1 MLKTVKDMGV
11 WSASKPCTSVPG
23 TMFNYS
29 SGTTNI
35 VADIL
40 GTALCAYYG
49 ANSSSPSERK
59 EAFLRFFEEEL
70 AAPLGCTSM
79 LRGEGDGGGGGGGGG
94 PKFDQA
100 GTFVGSSFLYA
111 TARDFARLPYL
122 YSSSNDG
129 VCGWGGHRRR
139 LLPPGWAAYAHRCT
153 GMDASS
159 GNAYGAHW
167 WVNMFGNG
175 TFSCNGYE
183 GQYAIAAPEEHLVVV
198 RLGKSGDD
206 ESSSQKNNVVA
217 QLGALVREL
226 APIQPGAVGTQ
237 AKL

>member
-1 MLKTVKDMGV
+1 MLIALSLSVGAASICFAGDGV
-11 WSASKPCTSVPG
+11 LGAGGGGLKLGLAFGLSVVAG
-23 TMFNYS
+23 GGG
-29 SGTTNI
+29 GTTSPPSLTLS
-35 VADIL
+35 AP
-40 GTALCAYYG
+40 ALTG
-49 ANSSSPSERK
+49 
-59 EAFLRFFEEEL
+59 
-70 AAPLGCTSM
+70 
-79 LRGEGDGGGGGGGGG
+79 RGGGGGGGGGG

-129 VCGWGGHRRR
+129 VGGWGGHRRR
-139 LLPPGWAAYAHRCT
+139 ILPPGWAAYAHRCT

-175 TFSCNGYE
+175 TFSCNGFE

-198 RLGKSGDD
+198 RLGKSSDG
-206 ESSSQKNNVVA
+206 ESSSQKNNVVT

-226 APIQPGAVGTQ
+226 APTQPGAVGMQ